1 MPRGKKKTVQETFA
15 QKIEKIDAQ
24 IKNHQDKLG
33 ALQAQK
39 KELLEQKKRT
49 EVEQIYQKIQES
61 GKSIDEVLKMFE
73 QE

>member
-24 IKNHQDKLG
+24 IQNHQDKLK

-49 EVEQIYQKIQES
+49 EVEQLYQKIQES
-61 GKSIDEVLKMFE
+61 GKSIDEVLQMFE
-73 QE
+73 RE